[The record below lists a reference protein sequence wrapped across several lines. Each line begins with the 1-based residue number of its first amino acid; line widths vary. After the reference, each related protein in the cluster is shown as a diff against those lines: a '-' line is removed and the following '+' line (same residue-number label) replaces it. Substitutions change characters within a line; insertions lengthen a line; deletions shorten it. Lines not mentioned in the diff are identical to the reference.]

1 MTRSRVSSGMLCVT
15 LLVAF
20 APDRVDENVSVK
32 IAHPHPSGGRLS
44 EYRPES

>member
-20 APDRVDENVSVK
+20 APDREAKNVRVK
-32 IAHPHPSGGRLS
+32 IEHLHPSGGRS
-44 EYRPES
+44 